1 MWCCVD
7 IIQGTGFTSKYLD
20 SLIFDGCLL
29 FWCFKIYMSS
39 IKELKNIFVTYL
51 INKKSLETSTSF
63 IYDKII
69 IFEKY
74 LNLNFI
80 YKGFSFT

>member
-1 MWCCVD
+1 M
-7 IIQGTGFTSKYLD
+7 
-20 SLIFDGCLL
+20 LL
-29 FWCFKIYMSS
+29 
-39 IKELKNIFVTYL
+39 IKEFKNIFVIYL
-51 INKKSLETSTSF
+51 INKKLLEISIFF

-80 YKGFSFT
+80 YKGFFFI

>member
-1 MWCCVD
+1 
-7 IIQGTGFTSKYLD
+7 
-20 SLIFDGCLL
+20 
-29 FWCFKIYMSS
+29 MSS

-74 LNLNFI
+74 LNLDFI

>member
-1 MWCCVD
+1 
-7 IIQGTGFTSKYLD
+7 
-20 SLIFDGCLL
+20 
-29 FWCFKIYMSS
+29 MSS

-63 IYDKII
+63 MYDKII
-69 IFEKY
+69 ITIFKNY

>member
-1 MWCCVD
+1 M
-7 IIQGTGFTSKYLD
+7 
-20 SLIFDGCLL
+20 LL
-29 FWCFKIYMSS
+29 
-39 IKELKNIFVTYL
+39 IKELKNIFVIYL
-51 INKKSLETSTSF
+51 INKKLLEISIFF

-80 YKGFSFT
+80 YKGFFLI

>member
-1 MWCCVD
+1 
-7 IIQGTGFTSKYLD
+7 
-20 SLIFDGCLL
+20 
-29 FWCFKIYMSS
+29 MSS

-74 LNLNFI
+74 LNLDFI
-80 YKGFSFT
+80 HKGFSFT